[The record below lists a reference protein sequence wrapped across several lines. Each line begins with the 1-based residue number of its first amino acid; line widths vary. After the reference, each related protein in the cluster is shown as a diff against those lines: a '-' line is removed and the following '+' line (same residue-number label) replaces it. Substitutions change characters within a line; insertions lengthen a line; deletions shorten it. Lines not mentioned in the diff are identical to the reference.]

1 MKIKHL
7 PLYFL
12 LALVSSSMWAQKSEK
27 KMSFERLKAL
37 KINFIIEQVDLNT
50 EEESFVWGAFEQH
63 ESDVRKQYHKKM
75 RKLRYN
81 NFKKTEDLSES
92 QAAVALDSIYHL
104 RKLKEELDQ
113 AFLEKLKT
121 KLTAKQI
128 LEINIAEE
136 KFHRKMVHRSRERK
150 NIP

>member
-12 LALVSSSMWAQKSEK
+12 LALASSSIWAQKSEK

-37 KINFIIEQVDLNT
+37 KINFIIEQLDLNT

-104 RKLKEELDQ
+104 RTLKEELDQ
-113 AFLEKLKT
+113 AFLKILKT
-121 KLTAKQI
+121 KLTAKQV
-128 LEINIAEE
+128 LEIHIAEE

>member
-7 PLYFL
+7 PVYFL
-12 LALVSSSMWAQKSEK
+12 LALASSSMWAQKSEK

-81 NFKKTEDLSES
+81 NFKETEDLSES

-128 LEINIAEE
+128 LEIHIAEE

>member
-27 KMSFERLKAL
+27 RMSFERLKAL

-50 EEESFVWGAFEQH
+50 EEESFVWSAFEKH

-75 RKLRYN
+75 RKIIYN
-81 NFKKTEDLSES
+81 NYKKTEDLSES
-92 QAAVALDSIYHL
+92 QAAVTLDSIYHL
-104 RKLKEELDQ
+104 RTVKEELDQ
-113 AFLEKLKT
+113 AFLKTLKT
-121 KLTAKQI
+121 KLTAKQV
-128 LEINIAEE
+128 LEIHIAEE
-136 KFHRKMVHRSRERK
+136 KFHRKMVHRSREQK

>member
-12 LALVSSSMWAQKSEK
+12 LALASSSMWAQKSEK

-81 NFKKTEDLSES
+81 NFKETEDLSES

-128 LEINIAEE
+128 LKIHIAEE

>member
-27 KMSFERLKAL
+27 RMSFERLKAL

-50 EEESFVWGAFEQH
+50 EEESFVWVAFEQH
-63 ESDVRKQYHKKM
+63 ESDVRKQYYKKM

-104 RKLKEELDQ
+104 RTLKEELDQ
-113 AFLEKLKT
+113 AFLKTLKT
-121 KLTAKQI
+121 KLTAKQV
-128 LEINIAEE
+128 LEIHIAEE

>member
-1 MKIKHL
+1 MKIKHF

-12 LALVSSSMWAQKSEK
+12 LTLVSSSMWSQKSEK
-27 KMSFERLKAL
+27 RMSFERLKAL

-50 EEESFVWGAFEQH
+50 EEESFVWVAFEKH

-128 LEINIAEE
+128 LEIHIAEE

>member
-27 KMSFERLKAL
+27 RMSFERLKAL

-50 EEESFVWGAFEQH
+50 EEESFVWGAFEKH

-81 NFKKTEDLSES
+81 NFNKAENLGES
-92 QAAVALDSIYHL
+92 QATVVLDSIYYL

-113 AFLEKLKT
+113 AFKK
-121 KLTAKQI
+121 I
-128 LEINIAEE
+128 
-136 KFHRKMVHRSRERK
+136 K
-150 NIP
+150 N

>member
-12 LALVSSSMWAQKSEK
+12 LALASTSMWAQKSEK

-81 NFKKTEDLSES
+81 NFKETEDLSES
-92 QAAVALDSIYHL
+92 QAAVALDSIYYL
-104 RKLKEELDQ
+104 RTLKEELDH
-113 AFLEKLKT
+113 AFLKTLKT
-121 KLTAKQI
+121 KLTAKQV
-128 LEINIAEE
+128 LEIHIAEE
-136 KFHRKMVHRSRERK
+136 QFHRKMVHRSRERK

>member
-12 LALVSSSMWAQKSEK
+12 LALASSSMWAQKSEK

-81 NFKKTEDLSES
+81 NFKETEDLSES

-121 KLTAKQI
+121 KLTAKQVLKI
-128 LEINIAEE
+128 HIAEE

>member
-7 PLYFL
+7 SLYFL
-12 LALVSSSMWAQKSEK
+12 LALASSSMWAQKSEK

-37 KINFIIEQVDLNT
+37 KINFIIEQVDLNSK
-50 EEESFVWGAFEQH
+50 EESFVWGAFEQH

-128 LEINIAEE
+128 LKIHIAEE

>member
-7 PLYFL
+7 SLYFL
-12 LALVSSSMWAQKSEK
+12 LALASSSMWAQKSEK

-50 EEESFVWGAFEQH
+50 EEESFVWVAFEQH

-104 RKLKEELDQ
+104 RTLKEELDQ
-113 AFLEKLKT
+113 AFLKTLKT
-121 KLTAKQI
+121 KLTAKQV
-128 LEINIAEE
+128 LEIHIAEE

>member
-1 MKIKHL
+1 MKIKHF

-12 LALVSSSMWAQKSEK
+12 LALASSSMWAQKSEK

-37 KINFIIEQVDLNT
+37 KINFIIEQLDLNT

-75 RKLRYN
+75 HKLRYN
-81 NFKKTEDLSES
+81 NFKETEDLSES

-121 KLTAKQI
+121 KLAAKQI
-128 LEINIAEE
+128 LEIHIAEE
-136 KFHRKMVHRSRERK
+136 KFHRKMVHRSREQK

>member
-7 PLYFL
+7 SLYFL
-12 LALVSSSMWAQKSEK
+12 LALASSSMWAQKSEK

-50 EEESFVWGAFEQH
+50 EEESFVWGAFEKH

-75 RKLRYN
+75 HKLRHN

-92 QAAVALDSIYHL
+92 QADVALDSIYHL
-104 RKLKEELDQ
+104 RTLKEELDQ
-113 AFLEKLKT
+113 AFLKTLKT
-121 KLTAKQI
+121 KLTAKQV
-128 LEINIAEE
+128 LEIHIAEE

>member
-7 PLYFL
+7 SLYFL
-12 LALVSSSMWAQKSEK
+12 LALASSSMWAQKSEK

-50 EEESFVWGAFEQH
+50 EEESFVWGAFEKH

-121 KLTAKQI
+121 KLTAKLI
-128 LEINIAEE
+128 LEIHIAEE

>member
-1 MKIKHL
+1 MKIKHF

-12 LALVSSSMWAQKSEK
+12 LTLVSSSMWSQKSEK
-27 KMSFERLKAL
+27 RMSFERLKAL

-50 EEESFVWGAFEQH
+50 EEESFVWVAFEKH

-75 RKLRYN
+75 HKLRHN

-92 QAAVALDSIYHL
+92 KANVALDSIYHL
-104 RKLKEELDQ
+104 RTLKEELDQ
-113 AFLEKLKT
+113 AFIKTLKT
-121 KLTAKQI
+121 KLTAKQVLDI
-128 LEINIAEE
+128 HIAEE
-136 KFHRKMVHRSRERK
+136 NFHRKMVHRSRERK

>member
-12 LALVSSSMWAQKSEK
+12 LALASSSIWAQKSEK

-37 KINFIIEQVDLNT
+37 KINFIIEQLDLNT
-50 EEESFVWGAFEQH
+50 EEESFVWGAFKQH

-104 RKLKEELDQ
+104 RTLKEELDQ
-113 AFLEKLKT
+113 AFLKTLKT
-121 KLTAKQI
+121 KITAKQV
-128 LEINIAEE
+128 LEIHIAEE

>member
-12 LALVSSSMWAQKSEK
+12 LALASSSIWAQKSEK

-81 NFKKTEDLSES
+81 NFKETEDLSES

-104 RKLKEELDQ
+104 RTLKEELDQ
-113 AFLEKLKT
+113 AFLKTLKT
-121 KLTAKQI
+121 KLTAKQV
-128 LEINIAEE
+128 LEIHIAEE
-136 KFHRKMVHRSRERK
+136 KFHRKMVHRSREQK

>member
-27 KMSFERLKAL
+27 RMSFERLKAL

-50 EEESFVWGAFEQH
+50 EEESFVWSAFEKH

-75 RKLRYN
+75 RKIRYN
-81 NFKKTEDLSES
+81 NYKKTEDLSES
-92 QAAVALDSIYHL
+92 QAAVTLDSIYHL
-104 RKLKEELDQ
+104 RTVKEELDQ
-113 AFLEKLKT
+113 AFLKTLKT
-121 KLTAKQI
+121 KLTAKQV
-128 LEINIAEE
+128 LEIHIAEE
-136 KFHRKMVHRSRERK
+136 KFHRKMVHRSREQK

>member
-12 LALVSSSMWAQKSEK
+12 LALASSSMWAQKSEK

-50 EEESFVWGAFEQH
+50 KEESFVWGAFEQH

-81 NFKKTEDLSES
+81 NFKETEDLSES

-121 KLTAKQI
+121 KLTAKQVLKI
-128 LEINIAEE
+128 HIAEE

>member
-27 KMSFERLKAL
+27 RMSFERLKAL

-50 EEESFVWGAFEQH
+50 EEESFVWGAFEKH

-104 RKLKEELDQ
+104 RTLKEELDQ
-113 AFLEKLKT
+113 AFLKTLKT
-121 KLTAKQI
+121 KLTAKQV
-128 LEINIAEE
+128 LEIHIAEE

>member
-1 MKIKHL
+1 
-7 PLYFL
+7 
-12 LALVSSSMWAQKSEK
+12 
-27 KMSFERLKAL
+27 
-37 KINFIIEQVDLNT
+37 
-50 EEESFVWGAFEQH
+50 
-63 ESDVRKQYHKKM
+63 M

-81 NFKKTEDLSES
+81 NFKETEDLSES

-121 KLTAKQI
+121 KLAAKQI
-128 LEINIAEE
+128 LEIHIAEE

>member
-1 MKIKHL
+1 MKIKNL

-12 LALVSSSMWAQKSEK
+12 LALVSSSIWAQKSEK
-27 KMSFERLKAL
+27 GMSFERLKAL

-50 EEESFVWGAFEQH
+50 EEESFVWGAFEKY
-63 ESDVRKQYHKKM
+63 ESNVRKKYHKKM

-81 NFKKTEDLSES
+81 NFKKAEDLSES
-92 QAAVALDSIYHL
+92 QAAVAIDSIYYL
-104 RKLKEELDQ
+104 RTLKEELDQ
-113 AFLEKLKT
+113 AFLKTLKT
-121 KLTAKQI
+121 KLTAKQV
-128 LEINIAEE
+128 LEIHIAEE